1 MTALYLVGDVFAKIA
16 ELRRRRVRVALALCS
31 PPFLALRSYL
41 PAGHPLKTQEIG
53 SEATPAA
60 FIDMMLALVAEVA
73 HVLEPWGSIAWE
85 LGDTYAGSGGAGG
98 DYDPDGLRA
107 GQPRFRQRT
116 DGGRYVD
123 GYSGGVH
130 GRDVSGSNGA
140 FDMRPVKG
148 SAGWPLDKSLAGI
161 PEAFM
166 LSLAY
171 GYNVLDRR
179 GPDSPAGRW
188 RVRNFKPWIRSN
200 PPVGSLGDKERPAT
214 SYITVATRDAAR
226 YFDLDAVRTPTSPTT
241 NRRTATGVDAR
252 PNTHKSGQDDRTGGN
267 RSTLAISDN
276 GPAGAPPRDWWHHV
290 DAVLDACLDDMAGK
304 VDNYERRTNGTK
316 VDGRDGE
323 PRFDTR
329 PAPGATGARGVHLRR
344 ALERAGILRTVDAL
358 DVSPKGY
365 KGAHYAVW
373 PPELVKQLVLEMCP
387 RRVCSTCGQP
397 SRRIVDIDYI
407 DTPDRELRTDDAR
420 RYGSIDGKRHN
431 DHRSTAHTTTGWSDC
446 GHGTWTPGRVLDPF
460 VGSGTTLQVCSGL
473 GRDSIGI
480 DLDYTNVGLAMERV
494 GMWLS
499 VEWPEPDLEM
509 LRTRALGPGSP
520 HPASYDRWARFTGEV
535 WHVWGSDTE
544 PRARSVRMAGGAGPV
559 PVAVPKV
566 VKRRAVSAVAG
577 QVDLFAAT
585 EEVQA

>member
-1 MTALYLVGDVFAKIA
+1 VTALYLCGDVFDRLA

-41 PAGHPLKTQEIG
+41 LVGHPLKAQEIG

-60 FIDMMLALVAEVA
+60 FIDVMLALVAEVA
-73 HVLEPWGSIAWE
+73 HVLEPWGSLAFE

-98 DYDPDGLRA
+98 DYNPAGLRE
-107 GQPRFRQRT
+107 GQPVFSARQ
-116 DGGRYVD
+116 
-123 GYSGGVH
+123 
-130 GRDVSGSNGA
+130 NGA
-140 FDMRPVKG
+140 HARTTHIG
-148 SAGWPLDKSLAGI
+148 GTGWPEDKSLAGI

-226 YFDLDAVRTPTSPTT
+226 YFDLDAVRSTPAPHTLRYP
-241 NRRTATGVDAR
+241 RDAEHYSNKGYDVAGR
-252 PNTHKSGQDDRTGGN
+252 GDGGRIGSNGGN
-267 RSTLAISDN
+267 A
-276 GPAGAPPRDWWHHV
+276 AGAPPRDWWHNV

-304 VDNYERRTNGTK
+304 TGGEVKPGSVLPAGRLGSGDGTQNNGL
-316 VDGRDGE
+316 GR
-323 PRFDTR
+323 
-329 PAPGATGARGVHLRR
+329 ATQDALTVGARGVHLRR

-365 KGAHYAVW
+365 KGAHYATW
-373 PPELVKQLVLEMCP
+373 PSELVKLLVLEMCP
-387 RRVCSTCGQP
+387 RRVCSRCGQP
-397 SRRIVDIDYI
+397 SRRLTAVEY
-407 DTPDRELRTDDAR
+407 DA
-420 RYGSIDGKRHN
+420 
-431 DHRSTAHTTTGWSDC
+431 TTTRANGSKASAAVADGVSSGHHAHRETNPVRRVTAENWSDC
-446 GHGTWTPGRVLDPF
+446 GCPGEDRWRPGVVLDPF
-460 VGSGTTLQVCSGL
+460 VGSGTTLQVCSGM

-494 GMWLS
+494 GMWLE
-499 VEWPEPDLEM
+499 VEWPDPDWKLLEN
-509 LRTRALGPGSP
+509 RALDAGSP
-520 HPASYDRWARFTGEV
+520 HSASYDRWARFTGEV
-535 WHVWGSDTE
+535 RHVWGSDTE
-544 PRARSVRMAGGAGPV
+544 PQARSVRMAGGADPA
-559 PVAVPKV
+559 PVAVPKAA
-566 VKRRAVSAVAG
+566 KRRAVPAVAG

-585 EEVQA
+585 EVQA